1 MEQGGHAVREG
12 ARGTAGAWL
21 VPVLAMVA
29 LLLAGCAS
37 AARSAYMQ
45 GEAAAERQLWDQAV
59 LSYAKAVSIDPAN
72 SRYKV
77 ALARAKLRAAAA
89 HFDRGKKY
97 LANDQL
103 ELAIKEL
110 QETVVLD
117 PSNQYAQVELGKAM
131 QELDRRRNG
140 PSEFD
145 RAKEEARRR
154 AQELG
159 PPKLD
164 PASNV
169 PLVLNFPDS
178 TVQEVYEALSKA
190 SGINF
195 LYDEKL
201 DLKKKISVELS
212 NVTFEKAMDILM
224 LMNKHFYKVID
235 AHTILIADDNRQKR
249 SEYADNVIRTFYL
262 SNAETKQVQ
271 TLLRSL
277 LETRKVAN
285 NDDLNAITIK
295 DTPEK
300 IKVAER
306 IIKANDKA
314 KGEVVVDIE
323 LLEINRSKLRRL
335 GIDLSAKTLSLVFGN
350 GEEMVPL
357 NNLSRLKAQASWTL
371 GPVPSVLLNFLKTDS
386 DTKTI
391 ARPQLRILEGEDGEI
406 TIGDR
411 VPIPAT
417 TFNTSNTIGGNI
429 VPITSFTY
437 QNVGIIVKV
446 KPRVHH
452 NKEITLELEVEV
464 SSLAGSVEGTGGVKQ
479 PIIGTRKVKTTIRLK
494 DGETNLLAGLI
505 KSDERTSLSGVPGL
519 SDIPV
524 LRRLFGVNE
533 TSVSDT
539 DIVLS
544 ITPHIIRVPNIEPID
559 LVPLWVG
566 TEDKIELRGVARNAL
581 GESPFAG
588 ESPWEKIDE
597 ELGLKK
603 KHEEETA
610 PAGKEKKEKA
620 APPRAEKPASR
631 GRKAPAARGAKGR
644 GGAAPVPGKR
654 GPIENVKVR
663 TEGGGPAPEQGGTVE
678 ERPGAAAPVA
688 GEPAASS
695 PEEELPGGAFES
707 GKAVAIP
714 AGEGESEAAENAG
727 ARGETPAAEE
737 TAAEEDRQEQEKA
750 PGRKPVG
757 LARIR
762 LVPRSGRVA
771 AGDQV
776 VVDVVAEGAADVAT
790 VNFQLRYNPQVL
802 RFMPPAQAGT
812 FLAQGGVPA
821 DVQAVESA
829 EGGLVIVSATRA
841 GNAGAS
847 GSGPIVTLR
856 FVAVAPGTASF
867 GFAAAQVR
875 NPDMEAIPASFRVAN
890 VEVTGK

>member
-1 MEQGGHAVREG
+1 MEQGGYAVRG
-12 ARGTAGAWL
+12 KARGTTGAWL
-21 VPVLAMVA
+21 VLVLAMLA
-29 LLLAGCAS
+29 LVLAGCAS
-37 AARSAYMQ
+37 SARSAYMQ

-59 LSYAKAVSIDPAN
+59 LAYAKAVSIEPSN

-110 QETVVLD
+110 QETVILD
-117 PSNQYAQVELGKAM
+117 PSNQYAQVELTKALE
-131 QELDRRRNG
+131 ELDRRRNG

-145 RAKEEARRR
+145 RAQEEARRR
-154 AQELG
+154 AEELG

-195 LYDEKL
+195 LYDEKV

-314 KGEVVVDIE
+314 KGEVIVDIE
-323 LLEINRSKLRRL
+323 LLEINRSKLTRL
-335 GIDLSAKTLSLVFGN
+335 GIDLSSKSLSLVFGD
-350 GEEMVPL
+350 GQEMVPL

-371 GPVPSVLLNFLKTDS
+371 GPVPSVLLSFLKTDS

-391 ARPQLRILEGEDGEI
+391 ARPQLRILEGEEGKI

-437 QNVGIIVKV
+437 QNVGIIVSV

-452 NKEITLELEVEV
+452 NKEITLELKLEV

-479 PIIGTRKVKTTIRLK
+479 PIIGTRTVETTIRLK

-519 SDIPV
+519 SDVPL

-544 ITPHIIRVPNIEPID
+544 LTPHIIRVPNIEPID

-588 ESPWEKIDE
+588 ESPWEKINE
-597 ELGLKK
+597 ELGL
-603 KHEEETA
+603 
-610 PAGKEKKEKA
+610 EKKEGA
-620 APPRAEKPASR
+620 AGKPAAER
-631 GRKAPAARGAKGR
+631 KKAPAAKKDEEQKKARPKAGRKRRGA
-644 GGAAPVPGKR
+644 AAPVPGKR
-654 GPIENVKVR
+654 PPIENVKVR
-663 TEGGGPAPEQGGTVE
+663 TEAGEAASAAREAAPEGAVEPRRAAGTAGGE
-678 ERPGAAAPVA
+678 ETRGAA
-688 GEPAASS
+688 
-695 PEEELPGGAFES
+695 EESLPGGGAFES
-707 GKAVAIP
+707 GEPVAIP
-714 AGEGESEAAENAG
+714 AGGGGEGAVGEAEESPSGEAAETG
-727 ARGETPAAEE
+727 AEE
-737 TAAEEDRQEQEKA
+737 KAA
-750 PGRKPVG
+750 PRKPVG

-762 LVPRSGRVA
+762 LVPRTGKVA

-776 VVDVVAEGAADVAT
+776 VVDVVAEGATDVAT
-790 VNFQLRYNPQVL
+790 VNFQLRYNPKVL
-802 RFMPPAQAGT
+802 RFMPPAQAGG
-812 FLAQGGVPA
+812 FLSRGGAPA

-841 GNAGAS
+841 GAEGAS
-847 GSGPIVTLR
+847 GSGTIVTLR
-856 FVAVAPGTASF
+856 FVAIAPGTASF

-875 NPDMEAIPASFRVAN
+875 NPDMEAVPASFRVAN
-890 VEVTGK
+890 VEVSGE

>member
-1 MEQGGHAVREG
+1 MEQGGYAVRER
-12 ARGTAGAWL
+12 ARGTTGAWL
-21 VPVLAMVA
+21 VLVLTMVA

-37 AARSAYMQ
+37 TARSAYMQ

-59 LSYAKAVSIDPAN
+59 LAYAKAVSIEPSN

-77 ALARAKLRAAAA
+77 ALARAKLRAASA

-110 QETVVLD
+110 QETVILD
-117 PSNQYAQVELGKAM
+117 PSNQYAQVELKKAM
-131 QELDRRRNG
+131 EELDRRRNG

-145 RAKEEARRR
+145 RAQEEARRR
-154 AQELG
+154 AEELG

-195 LYDEKL
+195 LYDEKV

-314 KGEVVVDIE
+314 KGEVIVDIE
-323 LLEINRSKLRRL
+323 LLEINRSKLTRL
-335 GIDLSAKTLSLVFGN
+335 GIDLSSKSLSLVFGD
-350 GEEMVPL
+350 GQEMVPL

-371 GPVPSVLLNFLKTDS
+371 GPVPSVLLSFLKTDS

-391 ARPQLRILEGEDGEI
+391 ARPQLRILEGEEGKI

-437 QNVGIIVKV
+437 QNVGIIVSV

-452 NKEITLELEVEV
+452 NKEITLELKLEV

-479 PIIGTRKVKTTIRLK
+479 PIIGTRTVETTIRLK

-519 SDIPV
+519 SDVPL

-588 ESPWEKIDE
+588 ESPWEKINE
-597 ELGLKK
+597 ELGL
-603 KHEEETA
+603 E
-610 PAGKEKKEKA
+610 KEKA
-620 APPRAEKPASR
+620 AAEKGAGEEGPGAKDRREGSSR
-631 GRKAPAARGAKGR
+631 GSGTKARPKKGKR
-644 GGAAPVPGKR
+644 RRSAAAPVPGR
-654 GPIENVKVR
+654 REPIENVKVR
-663 TEGGGPAPEQGGTVE
+663 TEGGGTTAPAAGD
-678 ERPGAAAPVA
+678 ERPPAEAEA
-688 GEPAASS
+688 EPARR
-695 PEEELPGGAFES
+695 EKGERGGEELPPAGAFDSDEP
-707 GKAVAIP
+707 VAIP
-714 AGEGESEAAENAG
+714 AGGDEEAGSEGAEGAPSAEPRENGEDEA
-727 ARGETPAAEE
+727 P
-737 TAAEEDRQEQEKA
+737 
-750 PGRKPVG
+750 PRKPVG

-762 LVPRSGRVA
+762 LVPRSGRVS

-776 VVDVVAEGAADVAT
+776 VVDVVAEGASDVAT
-790 VNFQLRYNPQVL
+790 VNFQLRYNPKVL
-802 RFMPPAQAGT
+802 RFMPPAQAGE
-812 FLAQGGVPA
+812 FLAQGGAPA

-841 GNAGAS
+841 GATGAS
-847 GSGPIVTLR
+847 GSGTIVTLR

-890 VEVTGK
+890 VEVSGE